1 MPGIVARVRVAIVTD
16 YCFPQLGGISEVV
29 HAQALGLT
37 ARGHEVTVVT
47 GHLLRRP
54 EVVDDPRPPHAGAY
68 EIIRTGAAIPLF
80 GNGSATLHTIP
91 PMLTETLRR
100 LFRKRRFDVVHVHA
114 PYNPGMCLIAP
125 LAIPWGTIGVGTYHS
140 VFEPGK
146 GLNTF
151 GRLMRWSLA
160 KLDGHVVVAP
170 ACIDSLERYFP
181 FDYEYIPNG
190 VDADRYRPEGAQI
203 DELRRDGKPVILFLG
218 RFDPR
223 NGLATALKAFE
234 QIHAER
240 KGDARLVICGDGP
253 LKHIYRRQLSESVA
267 ADVHWAGRV
276 DWSRPSYYRS
286 ADVLCIPC
294 QKAACSMVPLEG
306 MASGVPIVASRIP
319 GFELAVDHG
328 RQGLLVDRLRGAR
341 GLRRVDPAPA
351 RATGRAAAHERRG
364 TRARAG
370 GLLARRDHEAVRG
383 ALRAAQ
389 GRDARRAASAAAR
402 ARRGAGVATSST
414 AGQSRVRGRLGMHEV
429 RELLDA
435 GAIRGLGRE

>member
-1 MPGIVARVRVAIVTD
+1 VDAVRIAIVTD

-29 HAQALGLT
+29 HAQALGLS
-37 ARGHEVTVVT
+37 AHGHEVTVVT

-54 EVVDDPRPPHAGAY
+54 EVNDDPRPPHDDSY
-68 EIIRTGAAIPLF
+68 EIVRIGAAIPLF

-91 PMLTETLRR
+91 PLLTESLRR
-100 LFRKRRFDVVHVHA
+100 LFRARRFDVVHVHA

-125 LAIPWGTIGVGTYHS
+125 LAIPSGTIGVGTYHS

-170 ACIDSLERYFP
+170 ACIDSLKRYFP

-190 VDADRYRPEGAQI
+190 VDALRYRPQGPKIPSLA
-203 DELRRDGKPVILFLG
+203 DDGKPVILFLG

-223 NGLATALKAFE
+223 NGLGTALRAFE
-234 QIHAER
+234 QVHAAR
-240 KGDARLVICGDGP
+240 NGDARLVICGDGP
-253 LKHIYRRQLSESVA
+253 LKHLYRRQLSDSVA

-276 DWSRPSYYRS
+276 DWSRPDFYRS

-294 QKAACSMVPLEG
+294 QRAACSMVPLEG

-319 GFELAVDHG
+319 GFELAIDHG
-328 RQGLLVDRLRGAR
+328 EQGLLVDDFEQPEGFATSLLHLLDRPDERLRMS
-341 GLRRVDPAPA
+341 VE
-351 RATGRAAAHERRG
+351 GR
-364 TRARAG
+364 TRAVERYS
-370 GLLARRDHEAVRG
+370 LG
-383 ALRAAQ
+383 AITAQ
-389 GRDARRAASAAAR
+389 YEELYA
-402 ARRGAGVATSST
+402 
-414 AGQSRVRGRLGMHEV
+414 RLGANGSSMSPPPPLSEP
-429 RELLDA
+429 L
-435 GAIRGLGRE
+435 GAVA

>member
-1 MPGIVARVRVAIVTD
+1 MIPVSQLSEPRTEAVPQRGDGRDGYRGRVRVAIVTD

-37 ARGHEVTVVT
+37 AHGHEVTVVT

-54 EVVDDPRPPHAGAY
+54 EVADDPRPPHDEAY
-68 EIIRTGAAIPLF
+68 EIIRVGAAIPLF

-91 PMLTETLRR
+91 PLLTETLRR

-125 LAIPWGTIGVGTYHS
+125 LAIPSGTIGVGTYHS

-170 ACIDSLERYFP
+170 ACVDSLERYFP

-190 VDADRYRPEGAQI
+190 VDADRYRPEGDRI
-203 DELRRDGKPVILFLG
+203 DALRADGKPVILFLG

-223 NGLATALKAFE
+223 NGLGNALKAFE
-234 QIHAER
+234 RVHAER
-240 KGDARLVICGDGP
+240 NGDARLVICGDGP
-253 LKHIYRRQLSESVA
+253 LKHIYRRQLPDTVA

-276 DWSRPSYYRS
+276 DWSRPSYYRT

-294 QKAACSMVPLEG
+294 QRAACSMVPLEG

-319 GFELAVDHG
+319 GFELAIDHDE
-328 RQGLLVDRLRGAR
+328 QGLLVDDFEQPDGFAESILHLLSRPDERVRMGVEGRERALANYSLGAITAQYEALYARLG
-341 GLRRVDPAPA
+341 GQDPDALPPPLPEPV
-351 RATGRAAAHERRG
+351 GAAA
-364 TRARAG
+364 
-370 GLLARRDHEAVRG
+370 
-383 ALRAAQ
+383 
-389 GRDARRAASAAAR
+389 
-402 ARRGAGVATSST
+402 
-414 AGQSRVRGRLGMHEV
+414 
-429 RELLDA
+429 
-435 GAIRGLGRE
+435 

>member
-1 MPGIVARVRVAIVTD
+1 M
-16 YCFPQLGGISEVV
+16 
-29 HAQALGLT
+29 
-37 ARGHEVTVVT
+37 TVIT

-54 EVVDDPRPPHAGAY
+54 EVTDDPRPPHAGAY
-68 EIIRTGAAIPLF
+68 EIVRLGAAIPLF

-100 LFRKRRFDVVHVHA
+100 LFQRRRFDVVHVHA

-125 LAIPWGTIGVGTYHS
+125 LAIPSGTIGVGTYHS

-190 VDADRYRPEGAQI
+190 VDADRYRPEGDKI
-203 DELRRDGKPVILFLG
+203 DALRADGKPVILFLG

-223 NGLATALKAFE
+223 NGLGTALKAFE
-234 QIHAER
+234 RVHAER
-240 KGDARLVICGDGP
+240 NGDARLVICGDGP
-253 LKHIYRRQLSESVA
+253 LKHIYRRQLPESVA

-276 DWSRPSYYRS
+276 DWSRPSYYRT

-319 GFELAVDHG
+319 GFELALDHDE
-328 RQGLLVDRLRGAR
+328 QGLLVDDFEQPD

-351 RATGRAAAHERRG
+351 LAPRRARAHGCRG
-364 TRARAG
+364 TRARARE
-370 GLLARRDHEAVRG
+370 LLAERDHRPVRG
-383 ALRAAQ
+383 ALRPA
-389 GRDARRAASAAAR
+389 GRGGSRRASPAAAR
-402 ARRGAGVATSST
+402 ARRRRRVARRR
-414 AGQSRVRGRLGMHEV
+414 A
-429 RELLDA
+429 A
-435 GAIRGLGRE
+435 PGRERPRGA

>member
-1 MPGIVARVRVAIVTD
+1 MIPKYHLEFPLAEQDVGRAGYRARVRVAIVTD

-170 ACIDSLERYFP
+170 ACVDSLERYFP

-190 VDADRYRPEGAQI
+190 VDSDRYRPEGAQI
-203 DELRRDGKPVILFLG
+203 EELRRDGKPVILFLG

-223 NGLATALKAFE
+223 NGLGTALKAFE
-234 QIHAER
+234 QVHAER

-328 RQGLLVDRLRGAR
+328 RQGLLVDRFEEHEGFAESVLHLLERPDERLRMSVEGRERALEVYSLDAITRQYEELYARLRGETPDVLPPPR
-341 GLRRVDPAPA
+341 SEPVRVPA
-351 RATGRAAAHERRG
+351 
-364 TRARAG
+364 
-370 GLLARRDHEAVRG
+370 
-383 ALRAAQ
+383 
-389 GRDARRAASAAAR
+389 
-402 ARRGAGVATSST
+402 
-414 AGQSRVRGRLGMHEV
+414 
-429 RELLDA
+429 
-435 GAIRGLGRE
+435 